1 MHNQFFSVLI
11 LFSRFWTLNST
22 SHPKFEL
29 SQILSSI
36 DINTSLCLNIILLSP
51 SPSSFQAKS
60 KEHELFSLRRNTIP
74 IVLVELQEGI
84 NNSSLT
90 WMNNLIPAEGCRIIL
105 DITQSYL
112 LEKIPN
118 LVKLFI
124 YKVYIIDSH
133 SELQFFEQSEL
144 PRITSSA
151 FTSITYTAA
160 DATFIVKLPCDGARL
175 QQSNLIPSPSTI
187 TKLCARLQNG
197 QGKRAYFES
206 DASINIRRLLEPKP
220 HFEYQ
225 NYMEVSWKFPHCTY
239 SEVVFR
245 LVAYRVN
252 VTFGPN
258 SQLFS
263 FSDDKYLSSIDS
275 DPILIFNVE
284 KPFISS
290 EMYFEGQ
297 TSSILMNQD
306 RVFIF
311 YCSQDISYSDPS
323 WLLLLESFDVETWV
337 GICLTAVAFAIIY
350 KNVSFGLDIVY
361 ILIGQTPLM
370 QRQWHRIPLIILL
383 FAMFILSN
391 IYCG

>member
-1 MHNQFFSVLI
+1 MHNQFFLSLFI
-11 LFSRFWTLNST
+11 LFSHFWTLNST
-22 SHPKFEL
+22 SRPKFEL
-29 SQILSSI
+29 SNILSSI
-36 DINTSLCLNIILLSP
+36 DINTSLCLNIILVS
-51 SPSSFQAKS
+51 
-60 KEHELFSLRRNTIP
+60 EHELFSLRSDSFP
-74 IVLVELQEGI
+74 IVLVELQERN

-90 WMNNLIPAEGCRIIL
+90 WINNLVPAEGCRIIL
-105 DITQSYL
+105 DLTQSYFWRM
-112 LEKIPN
+112 KYTGKPPN
-118 LVKLFI
+118 LVKAFI
-124 YKVYIIDSH
+124 YEIHITDSY
-133 SELQFFEQSEL
+133 SELQFYEQSEL
-144 PRITSSA
+144 PRITSSSA
-151 FTSITYTAA
+151 YTSIIYTAP
-160 DATFIVKLPCDGARL
+160 DAPLIVKLPCNGAKL
-175 QQSNLIPSPSTI
+175 QQSNHIPSPSTI
-187 TKLCARLQNG
+187 TKLCARHQNG

-206 DASINIRRLLEPKP
+206 DASINIHRLLEPKP

-258 SQLFS
+258 SQLSS

-297 TSSILMNQD
+297 TSSILINQD
-306 RVFIF
+306 RTYVF
-311 YCSQDISYSDPS
+311 YCSKDITYSDPS
-323 WLLLLESFDVETWV
+323 WLLLLESFDVGTWV